1 MSFVIVAP
9 LFKVN
14 LWLDLRIKEQWR
26 STTFGAAENQEPWE
40 SGFEVIYIYIIYIY
54 NMIYIYIYMS

>member
-1 MSFVIVAP
+1 MTFLIVAP

-14 LWLDLRIKEQWR
+14 LSLDLRIKEQWR

-40 SGFEVIYIYIIYIY
+40 SGIEVIYMLHIYIYI
-54 NMIYIYIYMS
+54 